1 VRLRFDTG
9 LTQQD
14 AEDDFSAARR
24 RASLARIRRVL
35 RREPDDVDEILP
47 FDEVVAALGR
57 VGERR
62 LGVQAIPVET
72 VVGTV
77 DRGRDFDRSFR
88 PTSRRVRP
96 RWERVARAARRGE
109 PLPPISVYRVGRL
122 HFVRDGHHRVSVARA
137 LGHAVIDADVVEV
150 LTAAEPTPGLRAGEL
165 PLKSHERVF
174 FERVPLAPGDR
185 AEIRLSA
192 PSDYARLAEGVEAWG
207 FRHAQAL
214 GAHVD
219 RPRVARDWLALEYRP
234 IVAELRELGLIGR
247 RKSPTLAYMRVA
259 SERWRLLRTHAW
271 DDEVFQRL
279 RRELR

>member
-24 RASLARIRRVL
+24 RAALARIRRVL
-35 RREPDDVDEILP
+35 LREPDDVDEILP
-47 FDEVVAALGR
+47 FDEVVSALGR
-57 VGERR
+57 VGQRH
-62 LGVQAIPVET
+62 LGVQTIPVET

-96 RWERVARAARRGE
+96 RWERIARASRRGE
-109 PLPPISVYRVGRL
+109 SMPPISVYRVGRL

-137 LGHAVIDADVVEV
+137 LGHPVIDADVVEV
-150 LTAAEPTPGLRAGEL
+150 LTAAEPPPGLRAGEL

-174 FERVPLAPGDR
+174 FERVPLPPEAR
-185 AEIRLSA
+185 AEIQLSA

-214 GAHVD
+214 GEHVD
-219 RPRVARDWLALEYRP
+219 RPRAARDWLALEYRP

-247 RKSPTLAYMRVA
+247 RESPTLAYMRVA
-259 SERWRLLRTHAW
+259 AERWRLLRTHRW
-271 DDEVFQRL
+271 DDEVFERL
-279 RRELR
+279 RRELG